1 MTDTF
6 VEYPEFDAAEPNKSK
21 VTPDCA
27 NIELSSVLTM
37 SEMLKFFTHA
47 NNLDEEHQFA
57 LIINDN
63 QYDSPEYTEIVDLA
77 FGLGA
82 QYLLLKGCCKVE
94 KFAKV

>member
-6 VEYPEFDAAEPNKSK
+6 VDYPEFDAAEPNKNK

-47 NNLDEEHQFA
+47 NNLDEEH
-57 LIINDN
+57 
-63 QYDSPEYTEIVDLA
+63 
-77 FGLGA
+77 
-82 QYLLLKGCCKVE
+82 
-94 KFAKV
+94 